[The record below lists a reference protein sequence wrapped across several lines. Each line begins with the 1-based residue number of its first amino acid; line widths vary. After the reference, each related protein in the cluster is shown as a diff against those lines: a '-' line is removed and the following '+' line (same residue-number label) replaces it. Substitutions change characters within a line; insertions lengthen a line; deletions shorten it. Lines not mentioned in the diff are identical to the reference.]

1 VAAEIKGENVIIGGI
16 MDIHQRR
23 EMEDALRWERNF
35 VSAVLDTAG
44 ALVVVLDSRGNIKQ
58 FNKACQETT
67 GYSFEEVNGKPF
79 WEFFI
84 VPEEFE
90 GVKGVFDN
98 IKAGQF
104 PNTYENY
111 WLTKDGRRRLISWSN
126 TALSD
131 DNGNVEFIIATG
143 IDITIR
149 REAEEKLKLYKEIFM
164 NTSDGITV
172 ISPDGKIIDR
182 NPAHRKYSGFTDAEL
197 YGKTPGEFIC
207 NESLR
212 KVDDA
217 IAQKGSFRGE
227 IEIQNKAGDRIDVDL
242 SLFPIKKESGEVS
255 LFVGMG
261 RDISERKKAEQALR
275 MSEERFR
282 NLVENAN
289 DIIYSLTPEGKFSY
303 VSPNWK
309 NILGHEISE
318 VEGKS
323 FEPFVHSDDLPACM
337 EFFKGVM
344 ERGNTLSGIEYR
356 VMHKDGNWR
365 WHTSSASPLRDDQG
379 NVQAFIGVAHDI
391 TESRKI
397 LDDLAQA
404 NRELKDTQTQLVQSE
419 KMASL
424 GMLVAGIAH
433 EINTPVGAVSSMHD
447 TLMRSIE
454 KLKTSVR
461 NECKA
466 NTETY
471 SRLQSLFKTIEEA
484 NSVIDSGT
492 SRVSNIVKRLRSFAR
507 LDEADL
513 KEVDLHE
520 GIEDTLTLIYH
531 EIKHKAEI
539 IKNFGDIPRI
549 SCYPGRMNQVFL
561 NLLVNSA
568 GVGIAQQDLS
578 RIFDPGFTT
587 KGVGIGTGL
596 GLSICYQIIQ
606 DHHGEIKVESE
617 PGKGTKFI
625 ITLPVNLENIIG
637 NGENPTRKKDL

>member
-1 VAAEIKGENVIIGGI
+1 
-16 MDIHQRR
+16 M
-23 EMEDALRWERNF
+23 
-35 VSAVLDTAG
+35 
-44 ALVVVLDSRGNIKQ
+44 
-58 FNKACQETT
+58 
-67 GYSFEEVNGKPF
+67 
-79 WEFFI
+79 
-84 VPEEFE
+84 
-90 GVKGVFDN
+90 
-98 IKAGQF
+98 
-104 PNTYENY
+104 
-111 WLTKDGRRRLISWSN
+111 
-126 TALSD
+126 
-131 DNGNVEFIIATG
+131 
-143 IDITIR
+143 
-149 REAEEKLKLYKEIFM
+149 
-164 NTSDGITV
+164 
-172 ISPDGKIIDR
+172 
-182 NPAHRKYSGFTDAEL
+182 
-197 YGKTPGEFIC
+197 
-207 NESLR
+207 
-212 KVDDA
+212 
-217 IAQKGSFRGE
+217 
-227 IEIQNKAGDRIDVDL
+227 

-568 GVGIAQQDLS
+568 QAIKEKGKITISTRRINDKIVVEFEDNGVGIAQQDLS

-637 NGENPTRKKDL
+637 NGENSTRKKDL